1 MHNLQLI
8 NFEGVN
14 MEFIIRELQKD
25 DSNKRFVELQR
36 EYLAHMDKFDKDY
49 SEGIALVKQT
59 SGISI

>member
-1 MHNLQLI
+1 
-8 NFEGVN
+8 

-36 EYLAHMDKFDKDY
+36 EYLAYMDKFDKDY